1 MAGSLVTVSA
11 KTFFDRPAVQRAA
24 GRFGARWLSRAGA
37 FIMRAARSSMR
48 KRKAVSEPGQPPSV
62 HAGHLKKGI
71 VFGFEAGRKT
81 VVIGPT
87 PAWRQASSGGELR
100 GASLLE
106 FGGVVTRRRRNVP
119 SGGRR
124 LRRMRYRARP
134 FMGPALVR
142 GMEDLGRKY
151 PTELPRLWATSVRG

>member
-11 KTFFDRPAVQRAA
+11 KTFFDRPAVKRAA
-24 GRFGARWLSRAGA
+24 GRFGSRWLARAGA

-71 VFGFEAGRKT
+71 VFGFDSGRRT

-106 FGGVVTRRRRNVP
+106 FGGVVTRRKD
-119 SGGRR
+119 RR

-142 GMEDLGRKY
+142 GMDDLGRKY
-151 PTELPRLWATSVRG
+151 PTELPRLWATSVRR